1 MSHIT
6 KASSNKIIWLE
17 AAQTQQVMPDTGPVC
32 LSADGADRV
41 VDDDLQDDLDHDHD
55 DDGDDVTCE

>member
-17 AAQTQQVMPDTGPVC
+17 AAQAQQVMPDTGPVC
-32 LSADGADRV
+32 LPADGADCI
-41 VDDDLQDDLDHDHD
+41 VDDDLQGDLDHDNE
-55 DDGDDVTCE
+55 DGDDVTCE